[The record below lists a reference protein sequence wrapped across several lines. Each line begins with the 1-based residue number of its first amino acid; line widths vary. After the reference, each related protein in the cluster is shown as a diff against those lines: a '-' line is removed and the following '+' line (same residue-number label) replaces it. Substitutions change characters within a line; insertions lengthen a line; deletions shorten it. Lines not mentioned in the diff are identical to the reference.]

1 MIELFFFV
9 NRGITELIILFFV
22 CFQFFY
28 QLLYS
33 KKLFE
38 HCFEFSSRYI
48 FERRALLYKDIGITP
63 VFHRMKL
70 ILSLITCHSWNN

>member
-1 MIELFFFV
+1 MIEVVFFV

-38 HCFEFSSRYI
+38 HCFLEFSSRYI
-48 FERRALLYKDIGITP
+48 LSGVLSLYKDIGITP
-63 VFHRMKL
+63 VFHRMEIDIVSDNVPFL
-70 ILSLITCHSWNN
+70 E